1 MATSPQPK
9 IIMNSP
15 FMKRALS
22 VRDLVKRWMVLLLT
36 EKRKAC
42 GSGEKELSERQGTTV
57 KPPKILPLEVFIRDM
72 VGPFWSQRAWNCLAV
87 NPSLEALYNRRQVS
101 ISIP

>member
-1 MATSPQPK
+1 
-9 IIMNSP
+9 
-15 FMKRALS
+15 
-22 VRDLVKRWMVLLLT
+22 
-36 EKRKAC
+36 
-42 GSGEKELSERQGTTV
+42 V
-57 KPPKILPLEVFIRDM
+57 KPPKILLLEVFIRDM